1 MERRDETIVYKM
13 LIYCEDIE
21 NTNKHFEDNR
31 ELFFESK
38 QGRVY
43 RNAVSMPILQIGE
56 LAKHL
61 SDDFVAEHS
70 LIPWKQI
77 IRMRDLFAHHYGNTD
92 YESVWDTAHDDIEK
106 LKSFLLSITQ

>member
-1 MERRDETIVYKM
+1 MERKDKTIVNKM
-13 LIYCEDIE
+13 LLYCEDIE
-21 NTNKHFEDNR
+21 NANKHFEDSK
-31 ELFFESK
+31 ELFFDDN

-61 SDDFVAEHS
+61 SDDFVARHS
-70 LIPWKQI
+70 IIPWKQI

-92 YESVWDTAHDDIEK
+92 YIYVWDTAHDDIQE
-106 LKSFLLSITQ
+106 LKSYLLSITQ